1 MIDTGDKFP
10 DFNLPDQNGKVWS
23 LADLAD
29 SKAVIYFYPK
39 DDTTGC
45 TAEACEF
52 RDLMPSI
59 KGAKVMGISPDDQ
72 KSHQKFEKKYDLNF
86 TLLSDPKREL
96 IDKLGLWVEKS
107 MYGKKYMGVERTTY
121 LVDENGIISKVWRKV
136 NPQGHAAEVQASI

>member
-1 MIDTGDKFP
+1 
-10 DFNLPDQNGKVWS
+10 
-23 LADLAD
+23 
-29 SKAVIYFYPK
+29 
-39 DDTTGC
+39 
-45 TAEACEF
+45 
-52 RDLMPSI
+52 MPSI